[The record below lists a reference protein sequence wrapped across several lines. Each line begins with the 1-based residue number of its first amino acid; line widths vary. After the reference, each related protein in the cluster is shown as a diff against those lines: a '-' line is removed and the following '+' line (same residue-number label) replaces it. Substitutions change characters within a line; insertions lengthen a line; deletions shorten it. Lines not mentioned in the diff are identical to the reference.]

1 MTWYPC
7 TNRYQEVIFFA
18 NLMYLSSH
26 LGKKKKKKNACP
38 TFLPFTQVH
47 FFMICETYLQFNPL
61 VPSLVTG
68 FCLLAETILCVS
80 MWQPTAWL
88 DSSSYPSLFFHL
100 FLLLFLPERVK
111 EYDIS
116 DEIVWGYKLS
126 HSAIIVLPGVLTECF
141 WIYAQQW
148 AMAFYFRSLWEEMF
162 TVKKEKLS
170 RCWALGTVVK

>member
-1 MTWYPC
+1 MHVLLFSLLH
-7 TNRYQEVIFFA
+7 RFI
-18 NLMYLSSH
+18 
-26 LGKKKKKKNACP
+26 
-38 TFLPFTQVH
+38 
-47 FFMICETYLQFNPL
+47 FFMICGTYIQFNPPF
-61 VPSLVTG
+61 PSLVTG
-68 FCLLAETILCVS
+68 FCLLAETILCVY

-116 DEIVWGYKLS
+116 DEIVWGYKFS
-126 HSAIIVLPGVLTECF
+126 HSAIIVLPVVLTECF

-148 AMAFYFRSLWEEMF
+148 AMTFYFRSLWEEMF
-162 TVKKEKLS
+162 TVNEKFS